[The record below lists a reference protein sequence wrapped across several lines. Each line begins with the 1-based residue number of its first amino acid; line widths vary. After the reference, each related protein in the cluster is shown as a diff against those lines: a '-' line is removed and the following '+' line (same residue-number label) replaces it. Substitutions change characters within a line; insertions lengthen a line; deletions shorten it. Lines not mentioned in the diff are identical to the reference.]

1 MWARFVALVSRLRF
15 ALSRRRLDE
24 DARREFETHLELLV
38 DRYIRR
44 GMAPEEAQ
52 VAARRQFGNALSV
65 REEIYEMN
73 TLPFLDTI
81 WQDLRYGIRILRK
94 NPTFSLVVIL
104 TLALGT
110 GANAAIFQLV
120 NALRLRPLPVDRP
133 EQLVS
138 IGIDQHGRARMG
150 RREVGRSVFSEPLWQ
165 EIRAQQK
172 A

>member
-1 MWARFVALVSRLRF
+1 MWGRFVALVLRLRF
-15 ALSRRRLDE
+15 ALSRRRVDE
-24 DARREFETHLELLV
+24 DARSEFEAHLELLV

-44 GMAPEEAQ
+44 GMAPEEAH

-120 NALRLRPLPVDRP
+120 NALRLPSLPVEQP
-133 EQLVS
+133 NQLVS
-138 IGIDQHGRARMG
+138 IGIDEHGRGGLG
-150 RREVGRSVFSEPLWQ
+150 RGSPGRAIFTEPLW
-165 EIRAQQK
+165 
-172 A
+172 